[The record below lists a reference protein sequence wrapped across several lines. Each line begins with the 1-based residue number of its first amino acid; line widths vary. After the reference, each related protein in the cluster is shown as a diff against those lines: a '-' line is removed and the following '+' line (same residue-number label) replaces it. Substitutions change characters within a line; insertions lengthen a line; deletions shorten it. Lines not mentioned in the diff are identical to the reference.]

1 MKFLPGQ
8 SGNLKGRPKGA
19 TQRLPDR
26 DTLCELLDTVTCD
39 LVANYSLL
47 TVNQKIR
54 IITSFT
60 QLYQDSALQE
70 LQQALSN
77 ITASAITFE
86 FDTNVKEAI

>member
-1 MKFLPGQ
+1 MRFIQGQ
-8 SGNLKGRPKGA
+8 SGNPLGRPKGA

-26 DTLCELLDTVTCD
+26 DTLCELLDTISAD
-39 LVANYSLL
+39 LVTNYSLL
-47 TVNQKIR
+47 TMNQKIR
-54 IITSFT
+54 IVTSFT

-86 FDTNVKEAI
+86 FDTNVKTAI

>member
-1 MKFLPGQ
+1 MRFTKGQ
-8 SGNLKGRPKGA
+8 SGNPLGRPKGA
-19 TQRLPDR
+19 AQRLPDR

>member
-1 MKFLPGQ
+1 MRFIKGQ
-8 SGNLKGRPKGA
+8 SGNPLGRPKGA

-26 DTLCELLDTVTCD
+26 DTLCELLDTISAD
-39 LVANYSLL
+39 LVTNYSTLS
-47 TVNQKIR
+47 TSQKIR

-77 ITASAITFE
+77 VTASAITFE
-86 FDTNVKEAI
+86 FGTDVKEAV